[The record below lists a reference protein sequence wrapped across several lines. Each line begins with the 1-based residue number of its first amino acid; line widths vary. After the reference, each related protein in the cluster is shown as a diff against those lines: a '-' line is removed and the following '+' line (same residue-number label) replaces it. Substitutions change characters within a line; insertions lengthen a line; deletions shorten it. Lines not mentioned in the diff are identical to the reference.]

1 MNKEIR
7 INSKVLSLQL
17 DYNLYTERSIDEI
30 SKNNITSIEYYTL
43 NEYKCAKSNINY
55 WNDYHLSI
63 GFQFD
68 TLFDNCSDIFYLY
81 YRASY
86 IRYSVF
92 LNVPPKDSL

>member
-43 NEYKCAKSNINY
+43 NEYTYEKVI
-55 WNDYHLSI
+55 LTI
-63 GFQFD
+63 GMIIIYQLDFS
-68 TLFDNCSDIFYLY
+68 LILYLII
-81 YRASY
+81 AL
-86 IRYSVF
+86 I
-92 LNVPPKDSL
+92 